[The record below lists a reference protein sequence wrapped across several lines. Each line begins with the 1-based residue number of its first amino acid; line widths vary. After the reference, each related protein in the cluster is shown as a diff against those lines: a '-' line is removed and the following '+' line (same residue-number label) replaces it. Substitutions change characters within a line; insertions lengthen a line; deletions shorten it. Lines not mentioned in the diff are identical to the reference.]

1 MCTKGNP
8 ICSMEKLTLN
18 GMTIE
23 RGPEGLVV
31 VHHKT
36 GMRVVLSE
44 KAFLAWLTRQVRAAI

>member
-1 MCTKGNP
+1 
-8 ICSMEKLTLN
+8 MEKLTLN